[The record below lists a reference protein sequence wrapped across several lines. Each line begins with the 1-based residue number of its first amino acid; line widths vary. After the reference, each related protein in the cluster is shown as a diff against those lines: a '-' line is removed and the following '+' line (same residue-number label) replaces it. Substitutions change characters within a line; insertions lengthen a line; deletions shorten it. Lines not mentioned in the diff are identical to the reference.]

1 MKVNKHSLIYNLFIG
16 EYNTSAALGY
26 NSYKEELEKYIARV
40 QSKILTL
47 LLMGIFCNMN
57 WLTTGIAKQV
67 FTAISICVI
76 GMFIMTIISIM
87 NDLSYFRSKIRREK
101 FNDFAVDESIVKL
114 CKKMDRLPQTYYSG
128 LMYQEQA
135 ISRWCYPNSD
145 RQ

>member
-1 MKVNKHSLIYNLFIG
+1 
-16 EYNTSAALGY
+16 
-26 NSYKEELEKYIARV
+26 
-40 QSKILTL
+40 
-47 LLMGIFCNMN
+47 MN
-57 WLTTGIAKQV
+57 WLATGITKQI

-87 NDLSYFRSKIRREK
+87 NDLSYFRSKTRRKK

>member
-1 MKVNKHSLIYNLFIG
+1 MKVNKHSLIYNLFMG

-40 QSKILTL
+40 QSRILTL
-47 LLMGIFCNMN
+47 LLIGIFCNMN
-57 WLTTGIAKQV
+57 WLATGIVKQI

-76 GMFIMTIISIM
+76 SMFIITIILVM
-87 NDLSYFRSKIRREK
+87 NNLLYFQSKVRREK
-101 FNDFAVDESIVKL
+101 LNDFAVDESIVKL
-114 CKKMDRLPQTYYSG
+114 CRKMDRLPQTYYSG